1 MTSQIAAPEPLLE
14 IDALSVE
21 IASRRETIAAVR
33 DVSFSVAPGEILGVV
48 GESGSGKSVTALA
61 VMGILPPA
69 ARISGGRIRFAGRAL
84 DLAGRKRRDRDGL
97 AIIFQN
103 ARSALDPVRPVG
115 RQLVDALRV
124 HSSLSA
130 RKAGA
135 RAVELLDQ
143 VRIREPQRRF
153 WSYPFE
159 LSGGMCQRV
168 MIAIALAC
176 EPRLLIAD
184 EPTTGLDVT
193 TQKAIVDLM
202 VALAADR
209 GMATVLITH
218 DLALAGER
226 CARLAVMQGG
236 RVVESG
242 ATADILGRPRELYT
256 RSLIAATP
264 RSSDDAQPVGGGTG
278 TNPDPGPLLAVEG
291 LCRDYRLRNRGGLAA
306 RAWARLSRRP
316 GAARSGEI
324 LRAVDSVTFYL
335 SAGES
340 VGLVGESGSGKSTL
354 AALIVRLIDPT
365 SGRILFRGDDIG
377 LIPARQAAR
386 APYRRDIQMVFQDPT
401 ASLNPRHT
409 AFAAIAEPIRRL
421 GPLARDRPLAKVVHE
436 LAEMTGFPT
445 QLLGRLP
452 HQLSG
457 GEKARVGIARAIALR
472 PSLLVLDEP
481 TASLDVRVQ
490 AVILDLLAKL
500 REEFGMTYLFV
511 SHDLAVVRRICERVL
526 VLRAGRIVESG
537 TAQQV
542 LTAPHHPYTQE
553 LVAAIPRAWPA
564 DQSSL
569 PALEH
574 IKTASHPPTAASR
587 IL

>member
-1 MTSQIAAPEPLLE
+1 MNHIAAPQPLLE
-14 IDALSVE
+14 IEALSV
-21 IASRRETIAAVR
+21 TIAARRTTVTAVH
-33 DVSFSVAPGEILGVV
+33 DVSLSVAAGEILGIV

-61 VMGILPPA
+61 VMGILPA
-69 ARISGGRIRFAGRAL
+69 ADRVARGRIRFAGRAL
-84 DLAGRKRRDRDGL
+84 DLLGRRRGDREGL

-103 ARSALDPVRPVG
+103 PRAALDPIRPVG

-130 RKAGA
+130 RQAAA

-143 VRIREPQRRF
+143 VRIREPARRF

-168 MIAIALAC
+168 LIAIALAC

-193 TQKAIVDLM
+193 TQKAIVDLL

-226 CARLAVMQGG
+226 CSRLAVMHGG
-236 RVVESG
+236 RVVEVG
-242 ATADILGRPRELYT
+242 ATAEILRQPRESYT
-256 RSLIAATP
+256 RSLVAATP
-264 RSSDDAQPVGGGTG
+264 RADEEAAPRAGAT
-278 TNPDPGPLLAVEG
+278 PGALGPKPLLAVEG
-291 LCRDYRLRNRGGLAA
+291 LCRDYRLRSAGGMVS
-306 RAWARLSRRP
+306 RAWARLSRP
-316 GAARSGEI
+316 GEARGI
-324 LRAVDSVTFYL
+324 DTIRAVDNVTFRL

-365 SGRILFRGDDIG
+365 AGCILFRGTDIG
-377 LIPARQAAR
+377 AIPARQAAR
-386 APYRRDIQMVFQDPT
+386 APCRRDIQMVFQDPS
-401 ASLNPRHT
+401 ASLNPRQT

-421 GPLARDRPLAKVVHE
+421 GPLPRGRPLATVVQE
-436 LAEMTGFPT
+436 LAEMTGLAPA
-445 QLLGRLP
+445 LLGRLP

-472 PSLLVLDEP
+472 PGLLVLDEP

-500 REEFGMTYLFV
+500 RDEFGMTYLFV
-511 SHDLAVVRRICERVL
+511 SHDLTVVRRVCERVL
-526 VLRAGRIVESG
+526 VMRGGQIVESG
-537 TAQQV
+537 TTEQV
-542 LTAPHHPYTQE
+542 LSAPHHPYTEE
-553 LVAAIPRAWPA
+553 LIAAIPRA
-564 DQSSL
+564 
-569 PALEH
+569 
-574 IKTASHPPTAASR
+574 AANHEPGQTV
-587 IL
+587 LAP

>member
-1 MTSQIAAPEPLLE
+1 MNHIAAPQPLLE
-14 IDALSVE
+14 IEALSVTF
-21 IASRRETIAAVR
+21 AARRTTVTAVHH
-33 DVSFSVAPGEILGVV
+33 VSLSVAAGEILGIV

-61 VMGILPPA
+61 VMGILPAA
-69 ARISGGRIRFAGRAL
+69 ARVARGRIRFAGRAL
-84 DLAGRKRRDRDGL
+84 DLLGRRRGDREGL

-103 ARSALDPVRPVG
+103 PRAALDPVRPVG

-130 RKAGA
+130 RQAAA

-143 VRIREPQRRF
+143 VRIREPARRF

-168 MIAIALAC
+168 LIAIALAC

-193 TQKAIVDLM
+193 TQKAIVDLL

-226 CARLAVMQGG
+226 CSRLAVMHGG
-236 RVVESG
+236 RVVEVG
-242 ATADILGRPRELYT
+242 ATAEILRQPREPYT
-256 RSLIAATP
+256 RSLVAATP
-264 RSSDDAQPVGGGTG
+264 RADEDAGPRAGATLGA
-278 TNPDPGPLLAVEG
+278 PKPLLAVEG
-291 LCRDYRLRNRGGLAA
+291 LGRDYRLRSAGGMVT
-306 RAWARLSRRP
+306 RTWARLSRP
-316 GAARSGEI
+316 GEARGI
-324 LRAVDSVTFYL
+324 DTIRAVDNVTFRL

-354 AALIVRLIDPT
+354 AALIVRLIDST
-365 SGRILFRGDDIG
+365 AGRILFRGTDIG
-377 LIPARQAAR
+377 AIPARQAAR
-386 APYRRDIQMVFQDPT
+386 APCRHDIQMVFQDPS
-401 ASLNPRHT
+401 ASLNPRQT

-421 GPLARDRPLAKVVHE
+421 GPLPRDRPLATVVQE
-436 LAEMTGFPT
+436 LAEMTGLAPA
-445 QLLGRLP
+445 LLGRLP

-472 PSLLVLDEP
+472 PGLLVLDEP

-500 REEFGMTYLFV
+500 RDEFGMTYLFV
-511 SHDLAVVRRICERVL
+511 SHDLAVVRRVCERVL
-526 VLRAGRIVESG
+526 VMRGGQIVESG
-537 TAQQV
+537 TTEQV
-542 LTAPHHPYTQE
+542 LSAPHHPYTEE
-553 LVAAIPRAWPA
+553 LIAAIPRAA
-564 DQSSL
+564 ANHELGQT
-569 PALEH
+569 AL
-574 IKTASHPPTAASR
+574 AP
-587 IL
+587 

>member
-1 MTSQIAAPEPLLE
+1 MMSEIGAIEPLLE
-14 IDALSVE
+14 IEGLSVNF
-21 IASRRETIAAVR
+21 ASRRGTIAAVR
-33 DVSFSVAPGEILGVV
+33 NVSLSIAPGEILGIV
-48 GESGSGKSVTALA
+48 GESGSGKSVTALT
-61 VMGILPPA
+61 VMGILPA
-69 ARISGGRIRFAGRAL
+69 AACVAHGRVQFAGRAL
-84 DLAGRKRRDRDGL
+84 DLTVRHRGDRDGL

-103 ARSALDPVRPVG
+103 PRAALNPIRPVG

-124 HSSLSA
+124 HSSLSKRQA
-130 RKAGA
+130 AA
-135 RAVELLDQ
+135 AAVELLEQ
-143 VRIREPQRRF
+143 VRIREPARRF

-193 TQKAIVDLM
+193 TQKAIIDLI

-226 CARLAVMQGG
+226 CSRLAVMQGG
-236 RVVESG
+236 HVVEIG
-242 ATADILGRPRELYT
+242 ASAEVLSRPRESYT

-264 RSSDDAQPVGGGTG
+264 RAEEGARPPMSRTLAGL
-278 TNPDPGPLLAVEG
+278 GPKLLLAVEG
-291 LCRDYRLRNRGGLAA
+291 LCREYRLRNAGGTVA
-306 RAWARLSRRP
+306 RARARLSRP
-316 GAARSGEI
+316 DEARRI
-324 LRAVDSVTFYL
+324 DIVRAVDHVTFSL

-365 SGRILFRGDDIG
+365 AGRIRFRGEDIG
-377 LIPARQAAR
+377 AIPARDATR
-386 APYRRDIQMVFQDPT
+386 APYRRDIQMVFQDPS

-421 GPLARDRPLAKVVHE
+421 GPLAGNRQLDVLVQE
-436 LAEMTGFPT
+436 LAEMVELAPA
-445 QLLGRLP
+445 LLTRLP

-500 REEFGMTYLFV
+500 RAEFELTYLFV
-511 SHDLAVVRRICERVL
+511 SHDLAVVRRICDRVL
-526 VLRAGRIVESG
+526 VMRAGCIVESG
-537 TAQQV
+537 MTEQV
-542 LTAPHHPYTQE
+542 LTAPNHPYTKE
-553 LVAAIPRAWPA
+553 LIAAIPRATVNH
-564 DQSSL
+564 
-569 PALEH
+569 EH
-574 IKTASHPPTAASR
+574 CHAGSTG
-587 IL
+587 